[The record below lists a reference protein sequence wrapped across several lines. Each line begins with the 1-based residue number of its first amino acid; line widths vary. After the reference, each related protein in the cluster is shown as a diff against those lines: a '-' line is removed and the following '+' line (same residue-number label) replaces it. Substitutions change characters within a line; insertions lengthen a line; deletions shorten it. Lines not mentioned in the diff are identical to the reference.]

1 MYKVVIA
8 DDEPHILNYLNH
20 YIPWEDFSLQV
31 VGCASNGKDAYN
43 LALTKKADILITDIR
58 MPEMDGLCLCEKLK
72 ELLPEI
78 QIIILCSESDS
89 ASCSGILS
97 ETIGF

>member
-31 VGCASNGKDAYN
+31 VGCASNGKDSIQPCI
-43 LALTKKADILITDIR
+43 LTKK
-58 MPEMDGLCLCEKLK
+58 
-72 ELLPEI
+72 
-78 QIIILCSESDS
+78 QIS
-89 ASCSGILS
+89 
-97 ETIGF
+97 

>member
-31 VGCASNGKDAYN
+31 VGCASNGKEAYN
-43 LALTKKADILITDIR
+43 LALTKKQT
-58 MPEMDGLCLCEKLK
+58 
-72 ELLPEI
+72 
-78 QIIILCSESDS
+78 S
-89 ASCSGILS
+89 
-97 ETIGF
+97 